1 MMNIYVHELRMNR
14 RSVVTWSISLILMIF
29 IFTSIYSSFA
39 DQAEVLNRTLEQFPP
54 EFLMAFGMDG
64 LDMSTV
70 LGFFSLIFL
79 FVQLCVSIQA
89 ANYGFSLV
97 SVEEREMTADF
108 LLTKP
113 VGRTKIM
120 TSKLLSAITGLA
132 ITNLVVW
139 VSSFIF
145 INIYRDGRPYDTK
158 TLVMLLLTVTF
169 LQLFFL
175 TVSMLISLLPK
186 KIRNVTPFSMG
197 MVFGLYLLNAFGG
210 MLGDDKLS
218 YITPFKHF
226 DPNHI
231 IRNGSY
237 DLSLVLIS
245 VSLIIISVV
254 GGYLLYTRRNIPTA
268 V

>member
-1 MMNIYVHELRMNR
+1 MNIYVHELKMNL
-14 RSVVTWSISLILMIF
+14 RSVITWSVSLILMIF
-29 IFTSIYSSFA
+29 IFTSIYSGFA
-39 DQAEVLNRTLEQFPP
+39 DQAEVLNRTLEQMPP

-70 LGFFSLIFL
+70 LGFFSIIFL

-113 VGRTKIM
+113 VGRMTIM
-120 TSKLLSAITGLA
+120 TNKLLAAITSLA

-139 VSSFIF
+139 ISSFVF
-145 INIYRDGRPYDTK
+145 INMYRGERTYETK
-158 TLVMLLLTVTF
+158 TLVLLLISVTF

-175 TVSMLISLLPK
+175 TVGMLLSLLPK

-210 MLGDDKLS
+210 LLGDDKLS
-218 YITPFKHF
+218 VITPFKHF
-226 DPNHI
+226 DPNQI

-237 DLSLVLIS
+237 DLPLVLIS

-254 GGYLLYTRRNIPTA
+254 GGYLLYARRSIPTA
-268 V
+268 M

>member
-1 MMNIYVHELRMNR
+1 
-14 RSVVTWSISLILMIF
+14 MIF
-29 IFTSIYSSFA
+29 VFTSIYSSFA
-39 DQAEVLNRTLEQFPP
+39 DQAEALNRALEQFPP

-64 LDMSTV
+64 LDLSTV
-70 LGFFSLIFL
+70 LGFFSIIFL

-89 ANYGFSLV
+89 ANYGFSLL

-113 VGRTKIM
+113 VGRTQIL
-120 TSKLLSAITGLA
+120 TSKLLSAISSLA

-139 VSSFIF
+139 VSSFLF
-145 INIYRDGRPYDTK
+145 INIYKGERTYDTK
-158 TLVMLLLTVTF
+158 TLIMLLLTVTF

-186 KIRNVTPFSMG
+186 KIRSVTPFSMG

-210 MLGDDKLS
+210 MIGDDKLS

-226 DPNHI
+226 DPTHI
-231 IRNGSY
+231 IRNGNY
-237 DLSLVLIS
+237 DQTMVLIS
-245 VSLIIISVV
+245 VSLILISVG

>member
-1 MMNIYVHELRMNR
+1 MNIYLHEFKMNL

-29 IFTSIYSSFA
+29 IFTSIYSGFA
-39 DQAEVLNRTLEQFPP
+39 DQAEVLNRALEDFPP

-70 LGFFSLIFL
+70 LGFFGIIFL

-113 VGRTKIM
+113 VGRTRIM
-120 TSKLLSAITGLA
+120 TSKLLAAISSLA

-139 VSSFIF
+139 VSSFLF
-145 INIYRDGRPYDTK
+145 INIYRGERPYDAK
-158 TLVMLLLTVTF
+158 TLVLLLITITF

-175 TVSMLISLLPK
+175 MVGMLISLLPR
-186 KIRNVTPFSMG
+186 KIRSVTPYSMG

-210 MLGDDKLS
+210 MIGDDKLS

-226 DPNHI
+226 DANYI
-231 IRNGSY
+231 IRNGNL
-237 DLSLVLIS
+237 DLPLVLIS
-245 VSLIIISVV
+245 VSVIIISVV

>member
-1 MMNIYVHELRMNR
+1 MNIYVHELKMNL
-14 RSVVTWSISLILMIF
+14 RSVITWSISLILMIF
-29 IFTSIYSSFA
+29 IFTSIYSGFA
-39 DQAEVLNRTLEQFPP
+39 DQAEVLNRTLEQMPP

-70 LGFFSLIFL
+70 LGFFSIIFL

-113 VGRTKIM
+113 VGRMRIM
-120 TSKLLSAITGLA
+120 TNKLLAAITSLA

-139 VSSFIF
+139 ISSFVF
-145 INIYRDGRPYDTK
+145 INMYRGERTYETK
-158 TLVMLLLTVTF
+158 TLVLLLISVTF

-175 TVSMLISLLPK
+175 TVGMLLSLLPK

-210 MLGDDKLS
+210 LLGDDKLS
-218 YITPFKHF
+218 VITPFKHF
-226 DPNHI
+226 DPNQI
-231 IRNGSY
+231 IRNGSF
-237 DLSLVLIS
+237 DLPLVLIS

-254 GGYLLYTRRNIPTA
+254 GGYLLYARRSIPTA
-268 V
+268 M

>member
-1 MMNIYVHELRMNR
+1 MNVFVHEFKMNL
-14 RSVVTWSISLILMIF
+14 RSVITWSISLVLMIF
-29 IFTSIYSSFA
+29 VFMSVYSGFA
-39 DQAEVLNRTLEQFPP
+39 DQAETMNRMLENFPQ

-64 LDMSTV
+64 LDMATV
-70 LGFFSLIFL
+70 LGFFSIIFL

-97 SVEEREMTADF
+97 SIEEREMTADF

-120 TSKLLSAITGLA
+120 TSKLLAA
-132 ITNLVVW
+132 ITNLVMTNLVVW
-139 VSSFIF
+139 ISSFVF
-145 INIYRDGRPYDTK
+145 IEMYRGERTYDTR
-158 TLVMLLLTVTF
+158 TLIMLLVTVTF

-175 TVSMLISLLPK
+175 TVSMLISLLVK

-210 MLGDDKLS
+210 MIGDDKLS
-218 YITPFKHF
+218 DITPFKHF

-231 IRNGSY
+231 IRSGSY
-237 DLSLVLIS
+237 DLPLALIS
-245 VSLIIISVV
+245 FALIVVSIV
-254 GGYLLYTRRNIPTA
+254 GGYLLYARRNIPTA

>member
-1 MMNIYVHELRMNR
+1 
-14 RSVVTWSISLILMIF
+14 MIF
-29 IFTSIYSSFA
+29 VFTSIYSSFA
-39 DQAEVLNRTLEQFPP
+39 DEAELLNRTLEKMPQ

-97 SVEEREMTADF
+97 SVEETEMTADF

-113 VGRTKIM
+113 VGRTQIM
-120 TSKLLSAITGLA
+120 SGKLLSAITSLA
-132 ITNLVVW
+132 ITNVVVW
-139 VSSFIF
+139 ISSFVSL
-145 INIYRDGRPYDTK
+145 NIYSDGRPFDTN
-158 TLVMLLLTVTF
+158 TLSLLLLSVTF

-175 TVSMLISLLPK
+175 TVGMVISLLPK
-186 KIRNVTPFSMG
+186 KIRSVTPLSMG
-197 MVFGLYLLNAFGG
+197 MVFGMYILNAFGG
-210 MLGDDKLS
+210 MLGEDKLS
-218 YITPFKHF
+218 YITPFRHF
-226 DPNHI
+226 DPNYV

-245 VSLIIISVV
+245 VSLIILSLV
-254 GGYLLYTRRNIPTA
+254 GSYLLYARRNIPTA